1 MKEYIVYKHT
11 NKIDGKVYIGTTSQ
25 KPCRRWKRGQ
35 GYKPKTAGTTSYIY
49 DAILKYGWDNFS
61 HDILFTGLTKE
72 EAAQKEIELI
82 AEYKSNQ
89 REYGHNIDKGGFS
102 AGRMSKETIQKLKN
116 VHKDKEA
123 NAERYHKI
131 SESRKGMKFSDEH
144 RQHMS
149 QANMGKRVGKDNPTA
164 RAVNQYSLNMEYIKM
179 WDCLADAER
188 QLGVCKANICRAI
201 KNDKT
206 AGGFRWKYVKD
217 KIS

>member
-1 MKEYIVYKHT
+1 MNNYCIYMHK
-11 NKIDGKVYIGTTSQ
+11 NKINGKIYIGQTCQ
-25 KPCRRWKRGQ
+25 KPEYRWGKEGK
-35 GYKPKTAGTTSYIY
+35 GYEQCPLFYA
-49 DAILKYGWDNFS
+49 AIQKYGWDNFS

-89 REYGHNIDKGGFS
+89 REYGYNIDKGGFS

-164 RAVNQYSLNMEYIKM
+164 RAVNQYSLNMEYIKT
-179 WDCLADAER
+179 WDCLSDAER
-188 QLGVCKANICRAI
+188 QLGVYKSNICRAI